1 MTIAGL
7 SGVGPGDAG
16 VASGLINT
24 SRQIGG
30 AVRLAAVSTIATTFT
45 NDYVDSHPGTQASSA
60 AALTNGFESSFYVL
74 AALAVAGALI
84 AATLIRPDPS
94 STETEPAHD
103 ESIVPLEEAA

>member
-16 VASGLINT
+16 VASGLVNT

-30 AVRLAAVSTIATTFT
+30 AVGLAAVSTIATTFT
-45 NDYVDSHPGTQASSA
+45 NNYVDSHPGSTSSSA

-74 AALAVAGALI
+74 TALAVIGALI
-84 AATLIRPDPS
+84 AATQIRPQPRPREL
-94 STETEPAHD
+94 ETSE
-103 ESIVPLEEAA
+103 ESISPVEEAA